1 MKKSLII
8 FNISSSTN
16 IEYFKSKIL
25 DSFDQIEEGRY
36 ILVTYDVPFTWAKSI
51 CWEGILNE
59 VFRTSSYVD
68 KFWSFFG
75 SGTIRYYQ
83 MESSALLVTSNW
95 LLYRKPGDKPYKRA
109 KIIKKELLEFSKLD
123 SLHKV
128 FTRDVANNVWHFWI
142 NDKSSSAFDRFAG
155 LLMWPDE
162 EGQIITETETLNLK
176 NRKLKLDKNVVG
188 VPTKIPYKWVDEK

>member
-16 IEYFKSKIL
+16 IEYFKSKIS

-68 KFWSFFG
+68 KLWSFFG

-83 MESSALLVTSNW
+83 RESSTLLETSNW

-109 KIIKKELLEFSKLD
+109 KTIKKEILEFSRLD

-142 NDKSSSAFDRFAG
+142 EDKSSSEFDRFAG

-162 EGQIITETETLNLK
+162 EGQIITETGTLNLK
-176 NRKLKLDKNVVG
+176 NQKLKLDKNVVG
-188 VPTKIPYKWVDEK
+188 VPTKIPYKWS

>member
-16 IEYFKSKIL
+16 VEYFKTKIL
-25 DSFDQIEEGRY
+25 DSFNQIEEGRY
-36 ILVTYDVPFTWAKSI
+36 ILVTYDVPFLWEKSI

-59 VFRTSSYVD
+59 VFRTSFYVND
-68 KFWSFFG
+68 FWEFFG
-75 SGTIRYYQ
+75 SGTIRYY
-83 MESSALLVTSNW
+83 ERGSSRLLETSNW
-95 LLYRKPGDKPYKRA
+95 VLYRKPGEKPYKRV
-109 KIIKKELLEFSKLD
+109 KTIKKEILEISKLD

-142 NDKSSSAFDRFAG
+142 DDKSSSEYDRFAG

-162 EGQIITETETLNLK
+162 EGQIITETEAKSLK
-176 NRKLKLDKNVVG
+176 NQKLKLDTNVVG
-188 VPTKIPYKWVDEK
+188 VPTKIPYSWSR

>member
-16 IEYFKSKIL
+16 IEYFKSKIS

-68 KFWSFFG
+68 KLWSFFG

-83 MESSALLVTSNW
+83 KESSRLLETSNW

-109 KIIKKELLEFSKLD
+109 KTIKKEVLEFSRLD

-142 NDKSSSAFDRFAG
+142 DDKSSSEFDRFAG

-176 NRKLKLDKNVVG
+176 NKKLKLDKNVVG
-188 VPTKIPYKWVDEK
+188 VPTKIAYKWG

>member
-16 IEYFKSKIL
+16 IEYFKSKIS

-68 KFWSFFG
+68 KLWSFFG

-83 MESSALLVTSNW
+83 RESYTLLETSNW

-109 KIIKKELLEFSKLD
+109 KTIKKEILEFSRLD

-142 NDKSSSAFDRFAG
+142 DDKSSSEFDRFAG

-162 EGQIITETETLNLK
+162 EGQIISETGTLNLK
-176 NRKLKLDKNVVG
+176 NQKLNLDKNVVG
-188 VPTKIPYKWVDEK
+188 VPTKIPYKWG